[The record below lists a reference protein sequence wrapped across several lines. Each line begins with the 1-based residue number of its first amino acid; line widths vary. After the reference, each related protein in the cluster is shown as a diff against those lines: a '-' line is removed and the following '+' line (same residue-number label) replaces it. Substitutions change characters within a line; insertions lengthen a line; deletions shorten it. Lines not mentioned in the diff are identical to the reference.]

1 MYRGQRIGQE
11 LHKFEELV
19 RRKYLYKIVYIEQK
33 GCFGIVSDVGI
44 TEKNLEESC
53 SFSVSNQFIL
63 KVSLKFFCIGYEY
76 QITDIE
82 KAVYECLSHIN
93 YNVQTATIM
102 KNSEH
107 VYIIANN
114 FVSEKEIK
122 EFVLKNKMLLG
133 ERYYEEV

>member
-53 SFSVSNQFIL
+53 SFSVSNQFLL

-82 KAVYECLSHIN
+82 KAVYECLSNIN

-122 EFVLKNKMLLG
+122 AFVLKNKMLLG